1 MDYLRKQEK
10 NWWIHVIMMIGSL
23 CCFLPILLALMVS
36 LTDEQTLI
44 QNGYSL
50 LPEKLSMDAYK
61 YLFAD
66 ASGVIKGYGV
76 TIFVS
81 FVGTVTSLA
90 LTSLLGYAMARKENP
105 CRNVLS
111 WIVLVTMLFN
121 GGLVP
126 WYCVYSDLG
135 FVDTIWALIIPS
147 MLVDGFNV
155 MIMRSFFLSCIPYS
169 LYEAAYLD
177 GAGDFRVFLTIVLP
191 LAKPV
196 IATVGFMTLLNYWN
210 DWYRSMVF
218 MLNSDVVSIQYLM
231 TKVLKN
237 IQALQA
243 SSEHLT
249 PEMLAALG
257 KMPSESIRMAMAVVG
272 SFPMLCV
279 FPFFRKYLT
288 SGMTIGAVKG

>member
-23 CCFLPILLALMVS
+23 CCFLPILLVLMVS

-81 FVGTVTSLA
+81 FVGTVTSLV

-210 DWYRSMVF
+210 DWYRSIPISPTWCRIWHLWCWLCCTVMGICVPP
-218 MLNSDVVSIQYLM
+218 SIS
-231 TKVLKN
+231 V
-237 IQALQA
+237 
-243 SSEHLT
+243 
-249 PEMLAALG
+249 
-257 KMPSESIRMAMAVVG
+257 
-272 SFPMLCV
+272 
-279 FPFFRKYLT
+279 
-288 SGMTIGAVKG
+288 